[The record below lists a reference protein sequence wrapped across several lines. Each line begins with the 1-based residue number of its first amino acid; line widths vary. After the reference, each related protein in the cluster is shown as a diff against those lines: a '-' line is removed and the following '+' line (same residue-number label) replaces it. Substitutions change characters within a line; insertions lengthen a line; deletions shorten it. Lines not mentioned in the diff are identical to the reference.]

1 MIQSLEVPF
10 MMTLHLVR
18 NHERRSACGRE
29 EFYLIVERKHGERDR
44 REKKE
49 REEKN
54 RLFPMVHLQ

>member
-1 MIQSLEVPF
+1 MV
-10 MMTLHLVR
+10 TLHLVR